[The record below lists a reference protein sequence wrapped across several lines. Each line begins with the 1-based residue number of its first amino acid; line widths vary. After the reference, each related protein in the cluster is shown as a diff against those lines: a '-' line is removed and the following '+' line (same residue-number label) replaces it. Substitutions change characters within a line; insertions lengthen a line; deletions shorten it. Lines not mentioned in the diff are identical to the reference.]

1 MDVLGTKVVVMV
13 ILAAVSFALGLAA
26 VGLRRLLALSA
37 DKAKRSQIIS
47 TSCLLCFGAGVLLST
62 SLLHMLPEV
71 REGLA
76 VPQENLGIEWLA
88 ELVICSGFFLIYLV
102 EEVVDQVLHLSKD
115 TQQLHKSLSLS
126 RRASSSSSSAANH
139 GKGSDCHN
147 DMEMQAAAAGSA
159 GVPSEQSVISKPRS
173 HHHQMP
179 IVSSSSSIRDFFTVL
194 ALSFHAVFEGLAV
207 GLEESTADVWTMFGA
222 IATHK
227 FIITFCVSMEL
238 LQAGVSRISFT
249 LFLVTFSL
257 ISSIGIGIGLAVTE
271 LTGVATE
278 VTAVLQGLAAGTLIY
293 VVMFEVLQREREKEV
308 GGLLQLAAT
317 LLGFVIMLIVQLYT
331 HHEHEHGE
339 DEHAHKLWFT
349 SQVLFRGNLLGA
361 V

>member
-1 MDVLGTKVVVMV
+1 
-13 ILAAVSFALGLAA
+13 
-26 VGLRRLLALSA
+26 
-37 DKAKRSQIIS
+37 
-47 TSCLLCFGAGVLLST
+47 
-62 SLLHMLPEV
+62 
-71 REGLA
+71 
-76 VPQENLGIEWLA
+76 
-88 ELVICSGFFLIYLV
+88 
-102 EEVVDQVLHLSKD
+102 
-115 TQQLHKSLSLS
+115 
-126 RRASSSSSSAANH
+126 
-139 GKGSDCHN
+139 
-147 DMEMQAAAAGSA
+147 
-159 GVPSEQSVISKPRS
+159 
-173 HHHQMP
+173 
-179 IVSSSSSIRDFFTVL
+179 VL

>member
-1 MDVLGTKVVVMV
+1 MEVLGTKVVVMV
-13 ILAAVSFALGLAA
+13 ILAAVSFALGLGA
-26 VGLRRLLALSA
+26 VALRRLLGLT
-37 DKAKRSQIIS
+37 DGKGNRSQIIL

-76 VPQENLGIEWLA
+76 IPQENLGIEWLG

-115 TQQLHKSLSLS
+115 TEHLHRSLSLS
-126 RRASSSSSSAANH
+126 RRASSSANH
-139 GKGSDCHN
+139 EKDCHN
-147 DMEMQAAAAGSA
+147 DMEMQAGGER
-159 GVPSEQSVISKPRS
+159 GVPSSHQNANGLSKPGHS
-173 HHHQMP
+173 HHQMA

-207 GLEESTADVWTMFGA
+207 GLEESNSDVWTMFGA

-238 LQAGVSRISFT
+238 LQAGVSRFSFA

-271 LTGVATE
+271 LTTAASET
-278 VTAVLQGLAAGTLIY
+278 TAVLQGLAAGTLVY

-317 LLGFVIMLIVQLYT
+317 LFGFIVMLIVQLYT

-339 DEHAHKLWFT
+339 HEEHKWFS
-349 SQVLFRGNLLGA
+349 SQVLFGGNVVASSLS
-361 V
+361 

>member
-1 MDVLGTKVVVMV
+1 
-13 ILAAVSFALGLAA
+13 
-26 VGLRRLLALSA
+26 
-37 DKAKRSQIIS
+37 
-47 TSCLLCFGAGVLLST
+47 
-62 SLLHMLPEV
+62 LPEV

-102 EEVVDQVLHLSKD
+102 EEVVDQVLHISRD
-115 TQQLHKSLSLS
+115 TQQLQRSLSLS
-126 RRASSSSSSAANH
+126 RRSSSSVNH
-139 GKGSDCHN
+139 EKGSDCHN
-147 DMEMQAAAAGSA
+147 DMEMQAGGEK
-159 GVPSEQSVISKPRS
+159 GVPSSRQSGFSKSHS
-173 HHHQMP
+173 HHHMTMT
-179 IVSSSSSIRDFFTVL
+179 SSSSSIRDFFTVL

-207 GLEESTADVWTMFGA
+207 GLEESNSDVWTMFGA

-238 LQAGVSRISFT
+238 LQAGVSRLSFA

-271 LTGVATE
+271 LTSAASET
-278 VTAVLQGLAAGTLIY
+278 TAVLQGLAAGTLIY

-317 LLGFVIMLIVQLYT
+317 LVGFVVMLFVQLYT

-339 DEHAHKLWFT
+339 HDEHKWFT
-349 SQVLFRGNLLGA
+349 SQVLFGRNVLVNSLS
-361 V
+361 

>member
-1 MDVLGTKVVVMV
+1 MEVLGTKVVVMV
-13 ILAAVSFALGLAA
+13 ILAVVSFALGLAA
-26 VGLRRLLALSA
+26 VGIRRLLGQTAV

-76 VPQENLGIEWLA
+76 VAQENLGIEWLG

-115 TQQLHKSLSLS
+115 TQHVHKSLSLS
-126 RRASSSSSSAANH
+126 RRTSSVANNE
-139 GKGSDCHN
+139 KNSDAHN
-147 DMEMQAAAAGSA
+147 DMEMQPGAGSMKTTSKGHSHNHIA
-159 GVPSEQSVISKPRS
+159 LVSNASSV
-173 HHHQMP
+173 
-179 IVSSSSSIRDFFTVL
+179 RDFFTVL

-207 GLEESTADVWTMFGA
+207 GLEESSPDVWTMFGA

-238 LQAGVSRISFT
+238 LQAGVSRVGFT

-257 ISSIGIGIGLAVTE
+257 MSSIGIGIGAAISE
-271 LTGVATE
+271 LTDSATE
-278 VTAVLQGLAAGTLIY
+278 VNSVLQGLAAGTLIY
-293 VVMFEVLQREREKEV
+293 VVMFEVLQREREKDV
-308 GGLLQLAAT
+308 GGLLQLFAT
-317 LLGFVIMLIVQLYT
+317 MIGFVVMLIVQLYT

-339 DEHAHKLWFT
+339 HEHGMLSGPAQILGGD
-349 SQVLFRGNLLGA
+349 VLARSLI
-361 V
+361 

>member
-1 MDVLGTKVVVMV
+1 MEVLGTKVVVMV

-26 VGLRRLLALSA
+26 VGLRRLLGLTA

-76 VPQENLGIEWLA
+76 VPQENLGIEWLG

-115 TQQLHKSLSLS
+115 TQHLHRSLSLS
-126 RRASSSSSSAANH
+126 RRASSSASH
-139 GKGSDCHN
+139 EKGSDCHN
-147 DMEMQAAAAGSA
+147 DMEMGAAEKGVAAKKNG
-159 GVPSEQSVISKPRS
+159 PSKP
-173 HHHQMP
+173 HTHNHMTM
-179 IVSSSSSIRDFFTVL
+179 VSSSSSIRDFFTVL

-238 LQAGVSRISFT
+238 LQAGVSRMGFT

-271 LTGVATE
+271 LTDAATE
-278 VTAVLQGLAAGTLIY
+278 VTSVLQGLAAGTLIY

-317 LLGFVIMLIVQLYT
+317 ILGFVVMLIVQVYT
-331 HHEHEHGE
+331 HHEHEHGA
-339 DEHAHKLWFT
+339 EHDHERKLWLT
-349 SQVLFRGNLLGA
+349 SQVLEGNVLARSLG
-361 V
+361 

>member
-1 MDVLGTKVVVMV
+1 MEVLGTKVVVMV

-26 VGLRRLLALSA
+26 VGLRRLLGLTA
-37 DKAKRSQIIS
+37 DKGKRSQMIS

-102 EEVVDQVLHLSKD
+102 EEVVDQVLHISRD
-115 TQQLHKSLSLS
+115 TQQLQRSLSLS
-126 RRASSSSSSAANH
+126 RRSSSSVNH
-139 GKGSDCHN
+139 EKGSDCHN
-147 DMEMQAAAAGSA
+147 DMEMQAGGEK
-159 GVPSEQSVISKPRS
+159 GVPSSRQSGPSKSHS
-173 HHHQMP
+173 HHHMTMT
-179 IVSSSSSIRDFFTVL
+179 SSSSSIRDFFTVL

-207 GLEESTADVWTMFGA
+207 GLEESNSDVWTMFGA

-238 LQAGVSRISFT
+238 LQAGVSRLSFA

-271 LTGVATE
+271 LTSAASET
-278 VTAVLQGLAAGTLIY
+278 TAVLP
-293 VVMFEVLQREREKEV
+293 VP
-308 GGLLQLAAT
+308 GGAIPKT
-317 LLGFVIMLIVQLYT
+317 
-331 HHEHEHGE
+331 
-339 DEHAHKLWFT
+339 
-349 SQVLFRGNLLGA
+349 N
-361 V
+361 